1 MGACHDV
8 AVKYQP
14 VLQFLRVQEQMARV
28 TYEASISANV
38 HELLKMRAH
47 HHTFLASEFFNPIH
61 ET

>member
-38 HELLKMRAH
+38 HELLNYSDRCC
-47 HHTFLASEFFNPIH
+47 N
-61 ET
+61 